1 MSDTVTNLAGNAEPR
16 TAAAAGFQNA
26 RVPLSELFA
35 DVLDKTAFADR
46 MFSQSDFGL
55 TRAEERDYELRQD
68 IYNTDRDRTDAE
80 PPDDTTA
87 EVRDSD
93 DQSDGDDQSRDSAE
107 AETETQAEEQP
118 QVDDVLESPEV
129 LAAALES
136 SPLATGAAAHE
147 TQKPGLTVDPNFASG
162 VELQSMAASLTAG
175 QSRVIITRGEIQA
188 GAHTTANT
196 ANAFGQDTAMQANS
210 ALAKIQSGAN
220 GQQPDAATLKS
231 GPKVDGATTNSG
243 LNANAAAAKTG
254 PNVDAAAADKP
265 QTKDGPV
272 LPQAQ
277 AAVKGDAEG
286 LGTPL
291 ERHTLLVRAGAKR
304 AAELHNMKVRL
315 SAHRDAIKKAIS
327 QSSARS
333 NGAQPQSATSNAG
346 KPSIEITTSATPP
359 APAAY
364 DGPAARPATLFNLPT
379 FGTLPGQAGV
389 NGSSNLA
396 IGETVGNGSEQST
409 VAADRQTMTSN
420 SLRGLGLRPTPAQPA
435 YQPAEQVKVHI
446 QQLAKSGA
454 DRIQIKLSPASLGRV
469 EVTLEVSPDK
479 AVQAIVYVEKPE
491 TLDMLERDAR
501 VLQQA
506 LEEAGMKLD
515 SDGLMFKH
523 GQSGNADAEFA
534 DSTEQTENGGALD
547 GEDSDAGETAT
558 NDQPSRR
565 RHDGMLDLEI

>member
-26 RVPLSELFA
+26 RVTLSELFA

-55 TRAEERDYELRQD
+55 TRADERDYELRQE

-80 PPDDTTA
+80 PSDDTTA

-93 DQSDGDDQSRDSAE
+93 DQSDGDDQARDSAE
-107 AETETQAEEQP
+107 AEAETQAEEQP
-118 QVDDVLESPEV
+118 QVDDALESPQV
-129 LAAALES
+129 LAAALEG
-136 SPLATGAAAHE
+136 SPLASGVAAHD
-147 TQKPGLTVDPNFASG
+147 TQKPGLTAKPNFASA
-162 VELQSMAASLTAG
+162 VELKSMAAGPTAG
-175 QSRVIITRGEIQA
+175 QSRVIITRGDIQA
-188 GAHTTANT
+188 GARTTANT

-210 ALAKIQSGAN
+210 ALGKVQPGAN
-220 GQQPDAATLKS
+220 GQQPDAAALKS
-231 GPKVDGATTNSG
+231 ALKVDGATTNSG

-265 QTKDGPV
+265 QTKVGPV

-277 AAVKGDAEG
+277 VAVKGDAEG

-291 ERHTLLVRAGAKR
+291 EQHTLLLRAGAKR

-379 FGTLPGQAGV
+379 LGSLPGQAGV

-409 VAADRQTMTSN
+409 VAADRQTMMSN
-420 SLRGLGLRPTPAQPA
+420 SMRGLGLRPTPAQPT

-506 LEEAGMKLD
+506 LEEAGMKLN

-523 GQSGNADAEFA
+523 GQPGNADAELA
-534 DSTEQTENGGALD
+534 DSTEQSENGDGAD
-547 GEDSDAGETAT
+547 GGDSDAGETAT